1 MQPSKWTP
9 ELGLLLKEL
18 RQNAGL
24 DIAILARRQ
33 IVSTSQV
40 RQLESGGDAAFYSPD
55 IKYAIGK
62 KLLLSLGHAIDT
74 DPSPAPVVQESV
86 NQAQALEASAASA
99 ALVAGLAAMTATAPS
114 VATFAPV
121 SMQPKP
127 RFFKLWMGLFVMALT
142 ALVVAGIYF
151 KFALQAVD
159 LPQGSGVAQVTVVP
173 QAMTAAMTSATTAA
187 EPTPEPP
194 TTPTPTPTPTLMPT
208 EAPTQTAAPSTS
220 CKWSDLSVA
229 LQPSATLKSAEYV
242 HVVATGD
249 ATVCI
254 MDGQQRVA
262 TLNLSTGTARSI
274 YGPPPFKVYSADLPL
289 LKLYFQGQLMKLP
302 SDDVRHV
309 QLTAATA
316 P

>member
-18 RQNAGL
+18 RLNAGL

-99 ALVAGLAAMTATAPS
+99 ALVAGLSAMTATAPS
-114 VATFAPV
+114 VATVATV

-173 QAMTAAMTSATTAA
+173 QAMTAAMTAATTAA
-187 EPTPEPP
+187 EPSPEPP
-194 TTPTPTPTPTLMPT
+194 TTATSTPT

-220 CKWSDLSVA
+220 CNWSELSVS

-242 HVVATGD
+242 HVVATGE

-262 TLNLSTGTARSI
+262 TLSLSAGTARSI

>member
-18 RQNAGL
+18 RLNAGL

-62 KLLLSLGHAIDT
+62 KLLLSLGHTIDT

-86 NQAQALEASAASA
+86 NQAQALEASAASE

-114 VATFAPV
+114 VATVAPV

-159 LPQGSGVAQVTVVP
+159 LPQGSAVAQVTVVP
-173 QAMTAAMTSATTAA
+173 QAMTAATTAA

-194 TTPTPTPTPTLMPT
+194 TTPTPTLTLMPT

-220 CKWSDLSVA
+220 CNWSDLSVA

-242 HVVATGD
+242 HVVATGE

-262 TLNLSTGTARSI
+262 TLSLSAGTARSI

-302 SDDVRHV
+302 SDDVRHI